1 MLNIIICTT
10 DFYIESV
17 IKNDIQLDTQLGN
30 YIFGHKLL
38 TKTFSSYSYLMN
50 MGLKCTLSFNLRVF
64 SSKL

>member
-38 TKTFSSYSYLMN
+38 TKTFQV
-50 MGLKCTLSFNLRVF
+50 TVI
-64 SSKL
+64 